1 MYKSFLGKIE
11 ECWNCGRRLSIRQR
25 YCVCGKKNLDFKPRN
40 WMGAPVAEIE
50 ENPENNNE
58 EDMLGRA
65 QEPLKTDRQQ

>member
-1 MYKSFLGKIE
+1 
-11 ECWNCGRRLSIRQR
+11 
-25 YCVCGKKNLDFKPRN
+25 
-40 WMGAPVAEIE
+40 MGAPVAEIE